1 MKSLMPI
8 VAVVLLL
15 GAVAAFVQAVRISDA
30 PSLPGEPWTP
40 PERPEVVNRCAAEG
54 FAQIRWIGADPES
67 RPTRDL
73 IEQYSQ
79 GVVPD
84 GRHGGEAGIQLGE
97 LLPEAAAVE
106 LVPCVGEP
114 IRFSQSDLRT
124 GQGIWLVPN
133 QRGAMKAIDFRVEP
147 RGQLI
152 TRAVHSLE
160 PIAD

>member
-15 GAVAAFVQAVRISDA
+15 GAVAAFVQAVRITGA
-30 PSLPGEPWTP
+30 PSPPGEPWTP
-40 PERPEVVNRCAAEG
+40 PERAEAVNRCAAGG
-54 FAQIRWIGADPES
+54 FAQIRWSGADPETWS
-67 RPTRDL
+67 TLDL
-73 IEQYSQ
+73 IERYSQ
-79 GVVPD
+79 GAVPD
-84 GRHGGEAGIQLGE
+84 GRHGGQAGIQLGE
-97 LLPEAAAVE
+97 LLAEAAAVD

-114 IRFSQSDLRT
+114 IRFTRSELRT

-152 TRAVHSLE
+152 TRAVHALE
-160 PIAD
+160 PVAD